1 MTVHEAARSLVFNA
15 VLLFCLSWSASYGAA
30 APKPLTHA
38 QKIAALIDPAKLST
52 LAPRGANPRV
62 QKYVAQLFE
71 AQQSGLDPVKCAAE
85 AVALAGMKGDAAQLT
100 VEAMVRNLRI
110 AEQLGCLTPGGL
122 AEMRRGRSPTVARG
136 PYAGDEL
143 SVDHIIPF
151 AVMPQLDHVI
161 ANLELMPLRMN
172 RSKGDKMLGRQ
183 RDLER
188 RLRAAGLISQS

>member
-1 MTVHEAARSLVFNA
+1 MSALAKLSVLFASLLIA
-15 VLLFCLSWSASYGAA
+15 SLALS
-30 APKPLTHA
+30 KEPLTHA
-38 QKIAALIDPAKLST
+38 QKIAALIDPVKLST

-71 AQQSGLDPVKCAAE
+71 AQRAGLDPAKCATE

-110 AEQLGCLTPGGL
+110 ADLLGCLTDDGL
-122 AEMRRGRSPTVARG
+122 AEMRRGRSPTVTRG

-151 AVMPQLDHVI
+151 AVVPQLDHVI

-172 RSKGDKMLGRQ
+172 RSKGDKIGERQ
-183 RDLER
+183 RALGAQLR
-188 RLRAAGLISQS
+188 RAGLF

>member
-1 MTVHEAARSLVFNA
+1 MSALAKLSVLFASLLIA
-15 VLLFCLSWSASYGAA
+15 SLGLS
-30 APKPLTHA
+30 KEPLTHA

-71 AQQSGLDPVKCAAE
+71 ARQAGLDPVKCAAE
-85 AVALAGMKGDAAQLT
+85 AAAIVGMKGDAAQLT
-100 VEAMVRNLRI
+100 ADAMVRNLRI
-110 AEQLGCLTPGGL
+110 ADQLGCFTIEGLT
-122 AEMRRGRSPTVARG
+122 EMRRGRSPTVTRG

-172 RSKGDKMLGRQ
+172 RSKGDRISERQ
-183 RDLER
+183 RALASA
-188 RLRAAGLISQS
+188 LRAAGLF

>member
-1 MTVHEAARSLVFNA
+1 MSALAKLFVFFVSLLIA
-15 VLLFCLSWSASYGAA
+15 SLALS
-30 APKPLTHA
+30 KEPLTHA

-71 AQQSGLDPVKCAAE
+71 AQQAGLDPVKCATE
-85 AVALAGMKGDAAQLT
+85 AAALAGMQGDAARVT

-110 AEQLGCLTPGGL
+110 ADQLGCLTTEGL
-122 AEMRRGRSPTVARG
+122 AEMRRGRSPTVTRG

-151 AVMPQLDHVI
+151 AVRPHLDHVI
-161 ANLELMPLRMN
+161 ANLELLPLRMN
-172 RSKGDKMLGRQ
+172 RTKGDKIGERQ
-183 RDLER
+183 RALEAELR
-188 RLRAAGLISQS
+188 RAGLF

>member
-1 MTVHEAARSLVFNA
+1 MSALAKLSVLFASLLIA
-15 VLLFCLSWSASYGAA
+15 SLALS
-30 APKPLTHA
+30 KEPLTHA

-71 AQQSGLDPVKCAAE
+71 AQQAGLNPVLCAIE
-85 AVALAGMKGDAAQLT
+85 AAALAGMKGDAAQLT
-100 VEAMVRNLRI
+100 VDAMVRNLRI
-110 AEQLGCLTPGGL
+110 AGQLGCLTPEGL

-151 AVMPQLDHVI
+151 AVRPQLDHVI

-172 RSKGDKMLGRQ
+172 RSKGDKMGERQ
-183 RDLER
+183 RALEEHLR
-188 RLRAAGLISQS
+188 RAGLF

>member
-1 MTVHEAARSLVFNA
+1 MSALAKLSVLFASLLIA
-15 VLLFCLSWSASYGAA
+15 SLALS
-30 APKPLTHA
+30 KEPLTHA

-71 AQQSGLDPVKCAAE
+71 AQQGGLDPLKCATE
-85 AVALAGMKGDAAQLT
+85 AAALAGMKGDAAQLT
-100 VEAMVRNLRI
+100 VDAMVRNLRI
-110 AEQLGCLTPGGL
+110 ADQLGCLTPDGL
-122 AEMRRGRSPTVARG
+122 AEMRRGRSPTVRRG

-161 ANLELMPLRMN
+161 ANLELMPLGIN
-172 RSKGDKMLGRQ
+172 RKKGAKMGERQ
-183 RDLER
+183 RSLV
-188 RLRAAGLISQS
+188 LQLTRANLL

>member
-1 MTVHEAARSLVFNA
+1 MSALAKLSVLFASL
-15 VLLFCLSWSASYGAA
+15 LIASLALG
-30 APKPLTHA
+30 KEPLTHA

-71 AQQSGLDPVKCAAE
+71 AQQAGLDPVRCATE
-85 AVALAGMKGDAAQLT
+85 AAAIVGMKGDAAQLT
-100 VEAMVRNLRI
+100 VDAMIRNLRI
-110 AEQLGCLTPGGL
+110 ANQLGCLSTEGL

-151 AVMPQLDHVI
+151 AVVPQLAHVI

-172 RSKGDKMLGRQ
+172 RSKGDKMGERQ
-183 RDLER
+183 RALELK
-188 RLRAAGLISQS
+188 LRAAGML